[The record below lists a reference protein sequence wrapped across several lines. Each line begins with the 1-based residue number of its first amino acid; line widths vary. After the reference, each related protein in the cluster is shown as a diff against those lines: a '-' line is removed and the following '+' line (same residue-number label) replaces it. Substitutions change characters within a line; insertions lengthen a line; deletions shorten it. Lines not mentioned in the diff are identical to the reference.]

1 MLIHT
6 LRNSRNGLGEG
17 LQVRVHRKLKRELL
31 KKVLAREENACY
43 VLITCGEP
51 SEDGRM
57 EVEFTYEGDASLASY
72 LLESAQSYL
81 EDKI

>member
-1 MLIHT
+1 M
-6 LRNSRNGLGEG
+6 
-17 LQVRVHRKLKRELL
+17 
-31 KKVLAREENACY
+31 LAREQNACY